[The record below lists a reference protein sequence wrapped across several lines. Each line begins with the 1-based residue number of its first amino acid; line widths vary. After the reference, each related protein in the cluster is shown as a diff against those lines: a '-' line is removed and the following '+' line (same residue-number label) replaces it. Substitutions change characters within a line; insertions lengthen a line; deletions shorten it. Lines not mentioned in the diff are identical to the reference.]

1 MTAMLIDLKP
11 PASAETDYEIQII
24 DDLEALSEEG
34 RCNCA
39 ASDDNPY

>member
-1 MTAMLIDLKP
+1 MTAMMIDLKP
-11 PASAETDYEIQII
+11 PGPAETDDEIQII
-24 DDLEALSEEG
+24 EDLEALSEEG

>member
-1 MTAMLIDLKP
+1 MTTMIELKP
-11 PASAETDYEIQII
+11 PAPAPTDEIEII
-24 DDLEALSEEG
+24 EDLEALSEEG